1 MNSKTIKIIRTIII
15 GLLFLIS
22 ILVSQVNTEALRI
35 MQITGGFQ
43 NKFNLELGY
52 EKANS
57 EVLELAV
64 KYRLEYI
71 KDDDFYSFM
80 IIDFDNGYEQENDA
94 SRNIITNKGFIHL
107 RATKNM
113 LKNYQMEVFM
123 QYEFNEFILLNDRYL
138 IGSGLRIGFQRS
150 GLTNTYVGM
159 GFMYEQETYN
169 TEIENEKSLLRSTNY
184 IKNNFV
190 LSPNVVLNNTAYF
203 QIASDDFN
211 DYRILYDGGLE
222 FHINDS
228 FSFTTSLNYRYDNDP
243 HADMG
248 SSYIQIS
255 NGISFNF

>member
-1 MNSKTIKIIRTIII
+1 MEIIRSIII
-15 GLLFLIS
+15 GYLLLIS
-22 ILVSQVNTEALRI
+22 TLVCQVNTEALR
-35 MQITGGFQ
+35 TVERTDGFQ

-57 EVLELAV
+57 EVLELAA

-71 KDDDFYSFM
+71 KQDNFHLFM
-80 IIDFDNGYEQENDA
+80 IINFDNGYEEENNA
-94 SRNIITNKGFIHL
+94 PKNIITNKGFIHL
-107 RATKNM
+107 RTTKKIF
-113 LKNYQMEVFM
+113 KNYQMEVFM